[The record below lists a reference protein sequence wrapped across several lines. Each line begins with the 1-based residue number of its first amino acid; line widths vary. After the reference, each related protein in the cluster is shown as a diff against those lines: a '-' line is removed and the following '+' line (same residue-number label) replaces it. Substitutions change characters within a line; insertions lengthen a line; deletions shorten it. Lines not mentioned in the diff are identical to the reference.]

1 MKRKYVY
8 YFNAEEISKK
18 EFVHK
23 LQMDC
28 QKVVSTDYSC
38 GFGVDLME
46 FDKKKFNENMR
57 AIEDGS
63 HVVFL
68 DSKNKYYRREV
79 R

>member
-8 YFNAEEISKK
+8 YFNATEVSKK

-38 GFGVDLME
+38 GFGVDLMQ

-57 AIEDGS
+57 SIEDGS
-63 HVVFL
+63 HVIFL

>member
-8 YFNAEEISKK
+8 YFNKEEVSKK
-18 EFVHK
+18 EFTHK

-28 QKVVSTDYSC
+28 QKVVSTDCSC

-46 FDKKKFNENMR
+46 FDKNKFNESMR
-57 AIEDGS
+57 AVEDGS

-68 DSKNKYYRREV
+68 GSRNKYYRREV

>member
-8 YFNAEEISKK
+8 YFNKEEISKK
-18 EFVHK
+18 EFTHK

-38 GFGVDLME
+38 GFGVDFME

-57 AIEDGS
+57 AIKDGS

-68 DSKNKYYRREV
+68 GSRNKYYRREK

>member
-8 YFNAEEISKK
+8 YFNKEEVSKK
-18 EFVHK
+18 EFTHK

-28 QKVVSTDYSC
+28 QKVVSTDHSC
-38 GFGVDLME
+38 GFGVDIMA
-46 FDKKKFNENMR
+46 FDKNKFNENMR

-68 DSKNKYYRREV
+68 DSRNKYYRREV

>member
-8 YFNAEEISKK
+8 YFNKEEISKK

-28 QKVVSTDYSC
+28 QKVIGTEYH
-38 GFGVDLME
+38 GYFGVDIMQL
-46 FDKKKFNENMR
+46 DKKKFNENMR

-68 DSKNKYYRREV
+68 GSKNKYYRREV

>member
-1 MKRKYVY
+1 MRIKYVY
-8 YFNAEEISKK
+8 YFNKEEVSKK

-38 GFGVDLME
+38 GFGVDLMD
-46 FDKKKFNENMR
+46 FDKKKFNEQMR

-63 HVVFL
+63 RVVFL
-68 DSKNKYYRREV
+68 SSRNTYYRKEKR
-79 R
+79 

>member
-1 MKRKYVY
+1 MRRKYVY
-8 YFNAEEISKK
+8 FFNGKELNKK
-18 EFVHK
+18 EFTHK

-38 GFGVDLME
+38 GFGVDLMQ
-46 FDKKKFNENMR
+46 FDKKKFNENMK

-68 DSKNKYYRREV
+68 NSKNKYYRREV

>member
-1 MKRKYVY
+1 MRRKYVY
-8 YFNAEEISKK
+8 YFNKEEVSKK

-38 GFGVDLME
+38 GFGVDLMD
-46 FDKKKFNENMR
+46 FDKKKFNEQMR

-68 DSKNKYYRREV
+68 SSRNTYYRKEQR
-79 R
+79 

>member
-1 MKRKYVY
+1 
-8 YFNAEEISKK
+8 
-18 EFVHK
+18 
-23 LQMDC
+23 MDC
-28 QKVVSTDYSC
+28 QKVVNTDYSC

-68 DSKNKYYRREV
+68 GSKNNYYRREV